1 MRRAAKRDVSE
12 PEIVTTLRDAGFSV
26 HPISQTGLPDL
37 LCGFRRRTFLVEVKS
52 SDKGYGKGLNPNQQR
67 FADRWAGVPIVIL
80 RNANEAA
87 DWACQIAIETAAQP
101 SKQIRQEAP

>member
-26 HPISQTGLPDL
+26 QPISQPGLPDL
-37 LCGFRRRTFLVEVKS
+37 LVGFRRRTFLVECKS
-52 SDKGYGKGLNPNQQR
+52 SDKGYGAKLNPLQQK
-67 FADRWAGVPIVIL
+67 FADRWAGTPIVIL
-80 RNANEAA
+80 RSATDAM
-87 DWACQIAIETAAQP
+87 DWAVQIAIETAAQP